1 MAFESN
7 KKSAG
12 LAYVLWFFTGGLGG
26 HRFYLGRSG
35 SAACQLIFSVLG
47 WILILAAGLGLLLL
61 IPLGIWL
68 IVDLFLI
75 PGMVQEHNNRLM
87 QRLNAA
93 QPARPNNT
101 ADELAK
107 FASLRDQGA
116 ISVEEYEAKKAKLL
130 S

>member
-1 MAFESN
+1 
-7 KKSAG
+7 
-12 LAYVLWFFTGGLGG
+12 
-26 HRFYLGRSG
+26 
-35 SAACQLIFSVLG
+35 
-47 WILILAAGLGLLLL
+47 LILAAGLGLLLL